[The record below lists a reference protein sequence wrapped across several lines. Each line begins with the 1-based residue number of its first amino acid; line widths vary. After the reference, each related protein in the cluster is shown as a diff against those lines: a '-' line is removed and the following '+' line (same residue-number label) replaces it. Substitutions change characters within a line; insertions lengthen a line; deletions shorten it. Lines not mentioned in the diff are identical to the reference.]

1 MNTKSIVKWCDRLI
15 VIGIF
20 IMAFAVPLF
29 FDIHLYSTFD
39 LSKVGMMFFITLILF
54 ALWLVKMVTL
64 NDFRSVRTPFDFV
77 VFAFLLSNIL
87 STIFSLNPAMSLF
100 GCYKRYEGLL
110 AITCYIVIYYLTVNF
125 IKTKRQVLGILTS
138 ILIVGTISGGYALVQ
153 HFGMDPLSWESFNP
167 WRIIS
172 FFGNPVFY
180 TVYALM
186 SLLIGFGL
194 YLYIGKEKDEVKQH
208 APKPVIQKAKK
219 KKKIEVIAAAQPAPS
234 PFLGNIGLTIIAC
247 CALLITYWGFALGNT
262 RGCYLGL
269 FGATFMFFCLI
280 GKKILKMDKKKLIA
294 LGIGLFVLFFYYN
307 IMVKESSVIGR
318 FAGLFVKED
327 VSKLSS
333 VEKAIRAQTPIKGVN
348 IVMPWRIFIWKS
360 AIESIKD
367 YPVFGTG
374 PDTMGL
380 VFPKY
385 LQKIFPKDGKGPIEF
400 EDRTHQDFLDHAVAR
415 GSIGAFIYIWGIAC
429 FLLLTWKFYRHS
441 TIAGRPIILGLAAS
455 VIGYIIQNQ
464 VSFSVTPVSCTLA
477 IVAAIIVRSGWI
489 FLQPS
494 TTTLCL
500 SNNPMLDKTL
510 NIAFLSGCSI
520 IPQQLSERQAK
531 EEKPK
536 NENVLYVG
544 YILILCG
551 LMCVMYLTW
560 QMYVAD
566 RYYKMGTVFLGR
578 DNKRAVEEYQKAINS
593 FPYEVRYRDEL
604 NRAYIEQ
611 ARNAATDEE
620 RILWA
625 EKADMGAKEILRR
638 TPGYANGYFTLGIAN
653 YLLSKTE
660 NDAFV
665 QKAIDY
671 YKKAAQINPFSSDTY
686 NNLGV
691 IYTRQNNLDEALIVF
706 KEAYRINPGHI
717 ASMDNVARIYI
728 TKNKPE
734 KALEVLYE
742 IQDMDPNYQAARIQN
757 MIGYLCWQLG
767 RFDEV
772 VERCKKA
779 LEADPKDI
787 SALENLGTVYVK
799 KGMYKEA
806 AMQFQK
812 VLEIEPNNPKALKM
826 LQSMTVRR

>member
-1 MNTKSIVKWCDRLI
+1 MNTKSIVKWCDQLI

-20 IMAFAVPLF
+20 IMVFAVPLF

-39 LSKVGMMFFITLILF
+39 LSKVGMMFFITLFLL
-54 ALWLVKMVTL
+54 ALWLVKMVSL
-64 NDFRSVRTPFDFV
+64 KDFRSIRTPFDFV
-77 VFAFLLSNIL
+77 VFAFLLSNIA
-87 STIFSLNPAMSLF
+87 STIFSLNPVMSLF

-194 YLYIGKEKDEVKQH
+194 YLYIGREKDEVKRYTS
-208 APKPVIQKAKK
+208 KPVIPQKTKK
-219 KKKIEVIAAAQPAPS
+219 KKKIEVFAAAQPAVS
-234 PFLGNIGLTIIAC
+234 PLLGNTVLTVIAC
-247 CALLITYWGFALGNT
+247 IAILITYWGFALGNT

-269 FGATFMFFCLI
+269 FGGSFAFFCLI
-280 GKKILKMDKKKLIA
+280 GKKIFIMDKKKLLA
-294 LGIGLFVLFFYYN
+294 LGLGLFVLFFYYN

-318 FAGLFVKED
+318 FSGLFVKAD
-327 VSKLSS
+327 VSNLSS
-333 VEKAIRAQTPIKGVN
+333 VEKATHAQTPIKGVA
-348 IVMPWRIFIWKS
+348 IAMPWRIFIWRS
-360 AIESIKD
+360 AIETIKD
-367 YPVFGTG
+367 YPIFGTG

-415 GSIGAFIYIWGIAC
+415 GAIGAFIYIWGIAC
-429 FLLLTWKFYRHS
+429 FLLLVWKFYRHS
-441 TIAGRPIILGLAAS
+441 TLAGRPIVLCLGAS

-477 IVAAIIVRSGWI
+477 IIAGIIVRSGWI
-489 FLQPS
+489 FQQPS
-494 TTTLCL
+494 TTTPCL
-500 SNNPMLDKTL
+500 SNNSILDKTL
-510 NIAFLSGCSI
+510 NIAFFSGCSF
-520 IPQQLSERQAK
+520 IPQQLSERK
-531 EEKPK
+531 GKPK

-551 LMCVMYLTW
+551 FICVTHLTW
-560 QMYVAD
+560 RMYVAD
-566 RYYKMGTVFLGR
+566 GYYKMGTVYLGR
-578 DNKRAVEEYQKAINS
+578 DNKRAVEEYQKAIDS
-593 FPYEVRYRDEL
+593 FPYEVRYRDEI

-625 EKADMGAKEILRR
+625 KKADAGANEILRR

-660 NDAFV
+660 NDGFT
-665 QKAIDY
+665 QKAINY
-671 YKKAAQINPFSSDTY
+671 YKKASEINPFSSDTY

-691 IYTRQNNLDEALIVF
+691 IYTKQNNLDAALAVF
-706 KEAYRINPGHI
+706 KEAYRMNPAHV

-728 TKNKPE
+728 TKNEPE
-734 KALEVLYE
+734 KALDVLNE
-742 IQDMDPNYQAARIQN
+742 LQKINPNYQAARIQN

-772 VERCKKA
+772 VQRCKNA

-787 SALENLGTVYVK
+787 SALENLGTVYMK

-806 AMQFQK
+806 AMQFQR
-812 VLEIEPNNPKALKM
+812 VLEVEPGNPKAMKM
-826 LQSMTVRR
+826 LQAITARR